1 MSMMILYI
9 PINWHDALVA
19 MWSHRPSGRATCF
32 LRWNRLLSM
41 SNALVFPKSIVKC
54 TNIKGAWCFHSF
66 HMGVH
71 DTSLD
76 NQMWVLCFL
85 CQVVSGG
92 PGDKVVQESFWLKQ
106 LVKCCQADDTE
117 DRTSTL
123 IEWIWNVEHMT
134 QCTNTF
140 MIVCCCCCTIAAAVP
155 SIYSLSPITV
165 TNLKSDPYEY
175 GAELQ
180 SNRVPPW
187 HPDQSEPMFRF
198 AGRAV
203 GAPPW
208 RCWSSSL

>member
-1 MSMMILYI
+1 
-9 PINWHDALVA
+9 

-41 SNALVFPKSIVKC
+41 SNALVFPKSIVKY

-76 NQMWVLCFL
+76 NQMWVICFL

-175 GAELQ
+175 GR
-180 SNRVPPW
+180 NCRVTGC
-187 HPDQSEPMFRF
+187 HPDIQTSLSPCSGLQGVLLELLPGG
-198 AGRAV
+198 A
-203 GAPPW
+203 GAPPC
-208 RCWSSSL
+208 RCGPL